1 MSRLIKSF
9 LLIILF
15 ITLTTYNSSN
25 QKKVKGI
32 IFEIK
37 NIIIEDTSL
46 INLVKLKTDLE
57 FLRGTSL
64 FFLDEKKILDV
75 ISKYD
80 FISNM
85 SLKKSYPNTIKIII
99 SEKIPIA
106 IQILGNKKFYITLE
120 GEKLIFLDSEFY
132 KDLPVIFGDQKN
144 FNSFYAEINQSNF
157 TSSEVKAFYYFDVG
171 RWDIVLK
178 NDKIIKLPKNNYMK
192 ILKKIDIILTDSN
205 FSKFKIF
212 DYRIEGQLILK

>member
-9 LLIILF
+9 LLITLF
-15 ITLTTYNSSN
+15 IILTTYNSSN

-32 IFEIK
+32 FFEIK

-192 ILKKIDIILTDSN
+192 ILKKIDIVLTDSN

>member
-9 LLIILF
+9 LLITLF
-15 ITLTTYNSSN
+15 IILTTYNSSN

-32 IFEIK
+32 FFEIK
-37 NIIIEDTSL
+37 NIIIEDTNL

-192 ILKKIDIILTDSN
+192 ILKKIDIVLTDSN

>member
-15 ITLTTYNSSN
+15 ITLTTCNSSN

-32 IFEIK
+32 FFEIK

>member
-32 IFEIK
+32 FFEIK